1 MDGGALLIRARCDD
15 DTLRLTV
22 NAHEAAL
29 TEYTRDR
36 VPFDWAAPQSNLG
49 LALASLGE
57 RESRTAHLREVV
69 AAWEAHLTMTASTW
83 PQGRVQDVR
92 SHIAQARADNDQ

>member
-1 MDGGALLIRARCDD
+1 MTASLCRFSVPLLLRPLIRAWCDD
-15 DTLRLTV
+15 DALRLTV

-36 VPFDWAAPQSNLG
+36 VPFDWAATQCNLG

-57 RESRTAHLREVV
+57 RESRTAHLRKAV
-69 AAWEAHLTMTASTW
+69 AAWEAH
-83 PQGRVQDVR
+83 R
-92 SHIAQARADNDQ
+92 